1 MNAGLTVVC
10 ALLIVMCAWF
20 HKDAR
25 DAKSAEAEWRRL
37 AIEAR
42 QAEVARA
49 SKAMKQE
56 AKP

>member
-1 MNAGLTVVC
+1 MNAGVVVVVL
-10 ALLIVMCAWF
+10 ALVAMCAWF
-20 HKDAR
+20 HKDAK
-25 DAKSAEAEWRRL
+25 DARAAEGEWRRL

-49 SKAMKQE
+49 TKAMKQE